1 MLSIFVTMKIELYIA
16 QLLYRYQC
24 VTVPGF
30 GAFLTEIQ
38 SAQLLESTHSFFPP
52 KKVISFNT
60 HIKNND
66 GLLANHIAQAEKTS
80 YDYAVSA
87 IEYEVLNWK
96 KSLQENR
103 SFAIK
108 NVGVLSLNAENN
120 ILFTPNE
127 QTNYLAQSFGLTSF
141 VSPAVKREAT
151 VVKPEP
157 VFEKPEP
164 VLVAEAIEEEK
175 PVFNFVPETR
185 ERSPYL
191 KYAAIFVLGL
201 AIAGSVGYPMYQNQI
216 ASETVLVETAVQKKV
231 QRKIQEATFFI
242 QTPIPAVTLSLKSD
256 KEVAAKMPYHIMA
269 GAFRSENNAQKRYNQ
284 LIEKGFKAR
293 VLGINKNGLYPVLYG
308 SYSTFAEAE
317 KERKTIT
324 ETDNP
329 EAWILIESL

>member
-1 MLSIFVTMKIELYIA
+1 MKIELYIA

-38 SAQLLESTHSFFPP
+38 SAQLLENSHSFFPP

-96 KSLQENR
+96 KTLQENR
-103 SFAIK
+103 SFSIK
-108 NVGVLSLNAENN
+108 NIGILSLTSENN

-141 VSPAVKREAT
+141 VSPAVKREMELA
-151 VVKPEP
+151 KPEI
-157 VFEKPEP
+157 VFEKATA
-164 VLVAEAIEEEK
+164 VIEEEK
-175 PVFNFVPETR
+175 PIFNFIPETR

-191 KYAAIFVLGL
+191 KYAAIFVIGL

-216 ASETVLVETAVQKKV
+216 ATETVLVETAVQKQV
-231 QRKIQEATFFI
+231 QNKIQEATFFI
-242 QTPIPAVTLSLKSD
+242 KTPIPAVTLSLKSE
-256 KEVAAKMPYHIMA
+256 KEVEAKMPYHIMA
-269 GAFRSENNAQKRYNQ
+269 GAFRSEANAQKRYNQ
-284 LIEKGFKAR
+284 LIAKGFKAR

-308 SYSTFAEAE
+308 SYSTFSEAE
-317 KERKTIT
+317 KQKDTIT

-329 EAWILIESL
+329 EAWILIQSL